1 LDIDFGF
8 QRLVHRTTIRDLR
21 ELRALLVCDV
31 AGEVQRELDAIDPAD
46 FGFAVGAM
54 FRVDPMPQFHPHMFE
69 RNFF

>member
-1 LDIDFGF
+1 M
-8 QRLVHRTTIRDLR
+8 
-21 ELRALLVCDV
+21 LVCDV